1 MNLEVPDA
9 IPSILHNKKFQAM
22 GQAYSKLPK
31 RAAEGWYLKYFGLD
45 LFDEVVRSQV
55 VDRKAPTAEVVSVHR
70 VDRNTTTVKVEP
82 VAPPVQKKKDRN
94 APYVDSLGREI
105 YQATSPRED
114 VPAPPADSEVYKP
127 LAPDAFS
134 GELKAKRPRSFR
146 KGPPTAGDGFGRA
159 QRNQH
164 NQASRA
170 AARERAAKVFLERSV
185 AAAPNPVSPE
195 QLAEMKKELESAG
208 ADLVVPRANEEEGFQ
223 IAVEKA

>member
-1 MNLEVPDA
+1 M
-9 IPSILHNKKFQAM
+9 
-22 GQAYSKLPK
+22 
-31 RAAEGWYLKYFGLD
+31 
-45 LFDEVVRSQV
+45 
-55 VDRKAPTAEVVSVHR
+55 HR

-170 AARERAAKVFLERSV
+170 AARERAAKVFVERSV
-185 AAAPNPVSPE
+185 AAAPNPVTADE
-195 QLAEMKKELESAG
+195 LATMKQELENAG
-208 ADLVVPRANEEEGFQ
+208 ADLVVPRATEEEGFQ

>member
-1 MNLEVPDA
+1 M
-9 IPSILHNKKFQAM
+9 
-22 GQAYSKLPK
+22 
-31 RAAEGWYLKYFGLD
+31 
-45 LFDEVVRSQV
+45 
-55 VDRKAPTAEVVSVHR
+55 HR

-170 AARERAAKVFLERSV
+170 AARERAAKVFVERSV
-185 AAAPNPVSPE
+185 AAAPNPVTADE
-195 QLAEMKKELESAG
+195 LATMKQELENAG
-208 ADLVVPRANEEEGFQ
+208 ADLVVPRATEEEGFQ
-223 IAVEKA
+223 LAVEKA

>member
-1 MNLEVPDA
+1 M
-9 IPSILHNKKFQAM
+9 
-22 GQAYSKLPK
+22 
-31 RAAEGWYLKYFGLD
+31 
-45 LFDEVVRSQV
+45 
-55 VDRKAPTAEVVSVHR
+55 
-70 VDRNTTTVKVEP
+70 
-82 VAPPVQKKKDRN
+82 APPVQKKKDRN

-146 KGPPTAGDGFGRA
+146 KGPPTAGEGFGRA

-170 AARERAAKVFLERSV
+170 AARERAAKVFVERSV

-195 QLAEMKKELESAG
+195 QLAEMKKELETAG
-208 ADLVVPRANEEEGFQ
+208 ADLVVPRAAEEEGFQ
-223 IAVEKA
+223 VAVEKA